1 MGVFYL
7 ELRVGDGMQ
16 GTKVMATSSGTAK
29 MAHLYSAFAPG
40 AARLA
45 YLLTGD
51 QHLAEDLV
59 QEAFLKMLGRFE
71 YLRKPE
77 SFQAYLHRTIVNLSR
92 KNWRRSELERRFTSR
107 ERSLRSSQ
115 VVDAPD
121 VETPDEVWTAVQ
133 KLPYRQRAA
142 IVLRFHEDMSEQQT
156 AELLECSEKAVRSLV
171 GRAKESLR
179 ELAEGAT
186 A

>member
-1 MGVFYL
+1 MQGAKAIAM
-7 ELRVGDGMQ
+7 GDGK
-16 GTKVMATSSGTAK
+16 TK
-29 MAHLYSAFAPG
+29 MAHLYSTFAPG

-51 QHLAEDLV
+51 QHLSEDLV

-71 YLRKPE
+71 YLRNPA

-92 KNWRRSELERRFTSR
+92 KHWRRSELERRFTGR
-107 ERSLRSSQ
+107 ERSLRSSH

-121 VETPDEVWTAVQ
+121 VETPDELWAAVL
-133 KLPYRQRAA
+133 KLPHRQRAA
-142 IVLRFHEDMSEQQT
+142 IVLRFYEDMSEQQT
-156 AELLECSEKAVRSLV
+156 AELLDCSAKAVRSLV

-179 ELAEGAT
+179 AIAEGAT

>member
-1 MGVFYL
+1 M
-7 ELRVGDGMQ
+7 EPE
-16 GTKVMATSSGTAK
+16 T
-29 MAHLYSAFAPG
+29 PG
-40 AARLA
+40 AAGIA

-51 QHLAEDLV
+51 QHLAEDFV

-92 KNWRRSELERRFTSR
+92 KHWRRSELERRLTSR
-107 ERSLRSSQ
+107 ERNLRNTH

-121 VETPDEVWTAVQ
+121 VETPDEVWTAVL

-142 IVLRFHEDMSEQQT
+142 IVLRFYEDLSEQQS
-156 AELLECSEKAVRSLV
+156 AELLGCSEKAVRSLV

-179 ELAEGAT
+179 
-186 A
+186 

>member
-1 MGVFYL
+1 MQGAKAIAM
-7 ELRVGDGMQ
+7 GDGK
-16 GTKVMATSSGTAK
+16 TK
-29 MAHLYSAFAPG
+29 MAHLYSTFAPG

-51 QHLAEDLV
+51 QHLSEDLV

-71 YLRKPE
+71 YLRNPA

-92 KNWRRSELERRFTSR
+92 KHWRRAELERRFTSR
-107 ERSLRSSQ
+107 ERALRSSH

-121 VETPDEVWTAVQ
+121 VETPDEVWTAVL

-142 IVLRFHEDMSEQQT
+142 IVLRFYEDMSEQQT
-156 AELLECSEKAVRSLV
+156 AELLDCSAKAVRSMV

-179 ELAEGAT
+179 ALAEGAT